1 MLRTVICPGSFDPV
15 TNGHLDILE
24 RTSALF
30 DRIIVAVGGNPYKEP
45 LFSIGERIQMIRE
58 ATRHLNN
65 VEVEAFE
72 GLTVNY
78 AKEKGAIAILRGL
91 RVNSDF
97 EYEFMMAS
105 MNRKLEPKIENIFM
119 MTSNTYA
126 YLSSSA
132 VKEVASLGGDVTDL
146 VPEHVAVKLHEKF
159 TKI

>member
-1 MLRTVICPGSFDPV
+1 MRTVICPGSFDPV

-24 RTSALF
+24 RTSVLF

-45 LFSIGERIQMIRE
+45 LFSIAERIQMIRE
-58 ATRHLNN
+58 ATRHLSN

-119 MTSNTYA
+119 MTSNAYA

-146 VPEHVAVKLHEKF
+146 VPEHVAVKLNEKF

>member
-24 RTSALF
+24 RTSVLF

-45 LFSIGERIQMIRE
+45 LFSIAERIQMIRE
-58 ATRHLNN
+58 ATRHLSN

-119 MTSNTYA
+119 MTSNAYA

-146 VPEHVAVKLHEKF
+146 VPEHVAVKLNEKF

>member
-1 MLRTVICPGSFDPV
+1 MRTVICPGSFDPV
-15 TNGHLDILE
+15 TNGHLDIIE
-24 RTSALF
+24 RTSVLF
-30 DRIIVAVGGNPYKEP
+30 DRVVVAVGGNPYKTP
-45 LFSIGERIQMIRE
+45 LFSITERVQMIRE

-97 EYEFMMAS
+97 EYELMMAS
-105 MNRKLEPKIENIFM
+105 MNRKLEPGIENIFM
-119 MTSNTYA
+119 MTSNAYA
-126 YLSSSA
+126 YLSSTA

-146 VPEHVAVKLHEKF
+146 VPESVAARLREKF
-159 TKI
+159 M